1 MKYNIVSLMLIF
13 CFAGNAQVGINTN
26 NAQGIFHID
35 TRGNNA
41 TTGVPATSQLT
52 DDVIVAANASTGV
65 NMSIGGKTAAN
76 SSAQLA
82 LLATDKAILLNR
94 VALTDLRDIT
104 TIPNPETGTIV
115 YNTATSGTYPDN
127 IIPGYYYFN
136 GVVWYKWQYGQVNSD
151 LSQHDLL
158 TSCTSVGLPSLG
170 NASSPMTATLANFG
184 TIQIKEKGTYIFSL
198 RLYGP
203 ATANSSGATAP
214 TFTRTI
220 NYLYMMKNG
229 STKVASM
236 EINVPLP
243 AGGTVAFTHT
253 VSMQAVLD
261 KDDIV
266 TFRLGHYTGYYG
278 WQLYANPYLRANK
291 TSLIY
296 WKI

>member
-13 CFAGNAQVGINTN
+13 CFTGNAQVGINTN
-26 NAQGIFHID
+26 NVQGIFHID

-52 DDVIVAANASTGV
+52 DDVIVAANASTGANV
-65 NMSIGGKTAAN
+65 GVGGQVATN

-82 LLATDKAILLNR
+82 LLATNKAILLNR
-94 VALTDLRDIT
+94 VALTGLRDIT

-136 GVVWYKWQYGQVNSD
+136 GEVWYEWQYGQVNSN
-151 LSQHDLL
+151 LSQRDLL
-158 TSCTSVGLPSLG
+158 TDCTSVDLPNLG
-170 NASSPMTATLANFG
+170 DPSSPMTATLANFG
-184 TIQIKEKGTYIFSL
+184 TIQMEEKGTYIFSL

-203 ATANSSGATAP
+203 ATANSSGTTAP

-220 NYLYMMKNG
+220 CYLYMMKNG

-243 AGGTVAFTHT
+243 LGGIVAFTHT

-278 WQLYANPYLRANK
+278 WQLRANPISAAK